1 MDDTGRSWSLSA
13 ILLALSG
20 VGLIGAGLYFLLLRP
35 PLLPEDLRYM
45 GLEPA
50 HVAAVRPRMEPWLAH
65 VFRVM
70 GGYVLATGVLAIT
83 LAATSFRLHERGA
96 GLGALIGGAAS
107 IGLMAITNFTIGS
120 DFKWTLLGIAALW
133 AASLVAFALE
143 RSRSTHKLRQ
153 SACAPDV

>member
-1 MDDTGRSWSLSA
+1 MAHTGRSWSLSA

-20 VGLIGAGLYFLLLRP
+20 VTLIGAGLYFLLLRP

-50 HVAAVRPRMEPWLAH
+50 QVAAIGPRMEPWLAH

-83 LAATSFRLHERGA
+83 LATTSFRLHEWGA
-96 GLGALIGGAAS
+96 GLGALVGGAAS
-107 IGLMAITNFTIGS
+107 IGLMATTNFIIGS
-120 DFKWTLLGIAALW
+120 DFKWTLLGMAALW

-143 RSRSTHKLRQ
+143 RSRSSHELRQ
-153 SACAPDV
+153 SPCTPDV

>member
-1 MDDTGRSWSLSA
+1 MPDTGRSWSLSA

-20 VGLIGAGLYFLLLRP
+20 VTLIGAGLYFLLLRP

-45 GLEPA
+45 GLEPT
-50 HVAAVRPRMEPWLAH
+50 HVAGVSPRLEAWLAH

-120 DFKWTLLGIAALW
+120 DFKWTLLGMAAPW

-143 RSRSTHKLRQ
+143 TGRAS
-153 SACAPDV
+153 P

>member
-20 VGLIGAGLYFLLLRP
+20 VTLIGAGLYFLLLRP

-96 GLGALIGGAAS
+96 GLGALIGGGVS
-107 IGLMAITNFTIGS
+107 IGWMAITNFSIGS

-143 RSRSTHKLRQ
+143 RSRLSHKLRQ

>member
-1 MDDTGRSWSLSA
+1 MDDAGRSWSLSA

-20 VGLIGAGLYFLLLRP
+20 VTLIGAGLYFLLLRP

-50 HVAAVRPRMEPWLAH
+50 HVAAVRPRMESWLAH

-70 GGYVLATGVLAIT
+70 GGYVLATGVLTIT
-83 LAATSFRLHERGA
+83 LAATSFRLHQWGA
-96 GLGALIGGAAS
+96 GLGVLIGGAAS
-107 IGLMAITNFTIGS
+107 IGLMATTNVIIGS
-120 DFKWTLLGIAALW
+120 DFKWVLLGIATLW

-143 RSRSTHKLRQ
+143 RSRPSPGLRQ
-153 SACAPDV
+153 PPCAPYV